1 MKTWK
6 TLGLLTLL
14 FSASLSLQAQDIVKL
29 KDGSFIRGTI
39 IEYIAGDH
47 VRIKTEEGKVY
58 EYPADAIARTDVGN
72 AGTGRSASILVP
84 KTKGFYNIT
93 GLGLNMGNYY
103 GRLRTNPGLYTVNGW
118 QWTPHLMTGIG
129 AGVEYLYDAVT
140 VPLTADVR
148 WKFGKGNVSAYVGAS
163 CGYTLSSKTDR
174 GYYYDSY
181 AHQIN
186 RNYGGITTGA
196 KVGFM
201 TQVAPHLGLDINAGF
216 RFQKL
221 RSEYDQPY
229 WNGTT
234 LLTML
239 IEEKTYL
246 NRVTLGFGFLFN

>member
-6 TLGLLTLL
+6 ILGLLTLL
-14 FSASLSLQAQDIVKL
+14 LIAGMSVQAQDVVKL

-72 AGTGRSASILVP
+72 AGGAHANSVIVP

-93 GLGLNMGNYY
+93 GLGLNLGNYY
-103 GRLRTNPGLYTVNGW
+103 GRLSANPGLYTVNGW

-129 AGVEYLYDAVT
+129 AGLEYLDNGVR

-148 WKFGKGNVSAYVGAS
+148 WKFGKGNVNAYVGVSA
-163 CGYTLSSKTDR
+163 GYTLSGKTDR

-181 AHQIN
+181 YYNIN
-186 RNYGGITTGA
+186 RNHGGITTGA
-196 KVGFM
+196 KIGFM
-201 TQVAPHLGLDINAGF
+201 TQIGAHLGLDVHAGY
-216 RFQKL
+216 RYQKFT
-221 RSEYDQPY
+221 SEYDQSF

-234 LLTML
+234 LIPVL
-239 IEEKTYL
+239 IHEKSYL
-246 NRVTLGFGFLFN
+246 NRVTLGFGFIFN

>member
-6 TLGLLTLL
+6 ILGLLTLL
-14 FSASLSLQAQDIVKL
+14 LIASVSVQAQDVVKL

-72 AGTGRSASILVP
+72 AGTGRSASTLVP

-93 GLGLNMGNYY
+93 GLGLSIGNYY
-103 GRLRTNPGLYTVNGW
+103 SSLRANPGLYTVNGW

-129 AGVEYLYDAVT
+129 TGIEYLNYAVR

-148 WKFGKGNVSAYVGAS
+148 WKFGKGNVNAYVGAS
-163 CGYTLSSKTDR
+163 AGYTVSAKANNR
-174 GYYYDSY
+174 YYYDGYTTQNS
-181 AHQIN
+181 
-186 RNYGGITTGA
+186 REYGGITTGA

-201 TQVAPHLGLDINAGF
+201 TQIGAHLGLD
-216 RFQKL
+216 
-221 RSEYDQPY
+221 
-229 WNGTT
+229 
-234 LLTML
+234 
-239 IEEKTYL
+239 
-246 NRVTLGFGFLFN
+246 V